1 MLLTEGHVHLL
12 LLPGMDGTSRLFEP
26 LLAALPATLPATAIA
41 CPTHAPFGYDELLPL
56 ILAAIPPGPFVV
68 VGESFSGPLA
78 VMLAARRPP
87 GLRGLVLCASFVQF
101 PLQVPERWR
110 TMVRPWVFRWQPL
123 WILSCVMLGRHG
135 FGRLGRMF
143 RAAVRTVSPVALAA
157 RALSVAGVDVTDELR
172 GCPVPILYLQA
183 TGDMVVRPSCWEVVR
198 SVRPDAE
205 VAALPGPH
213 LILQVSP
220 SRAAEVLEAFCA
232 RVAPPAHATL

>member
-1 MLLTEGHVHLL
+1 MLLTERHVHLL
-12 LLPGMDGTSRLFEP
+12 LLPGMDGTSRRFEP

-41 CPTHAPFGYDELLPL
+41 YPTHAPCGYDELLPL

-101 PLQVPERWR
+101 PLRVPERWR

-123 WILSCVMLGRHG
+123 WILSCVILGRHG

-172 GCPVPILYLQA
+172 GCPVPILFL
-183 TGDMVVRPSCWEVVR
+183 
-198 SVRPDAE
+198 
-205 VAALPGPH
+205 
-213 LILQVSP
+213 
-220 SRAAEVLEAFCA
+220 
-232 RVAPPAHATL
+232 

>member
-1 MLLTEGHVHLL
+1 MGHAA
-12 LLPGMDGTSRLFEP
+12 DGRTRASTPPPRDGRDKP
-26 LLAALPATLPATAIA
+26 AVWAAPCRPAGDAAGPAIA
-41 CPTHAPFGYDELLPL
+41 YPTHAPCGYDELLPL

-135 FGRLGRMF
+135 FGRLARMF
-143 RAAVRTVSPVALAA
+143 RGAVGAG
-157 RALSVAGVDVTDELR
+157 RAG
-172 GCPVPILYLQA
+172 P
-183 TGDMVVRPSCWEVVR
+183 RP
-198 SVRPDAE
+198 
-205 VAALPGPH
+205 LFGGGG
-213 LILQVSP
+213 
-220 SRAAEVLEAFCA
+220 RA
-232 RVAPPAHATL
+232 